1 MKKTLIIRKPGFCRN
16 DVAMRT
22 YIETADALCKRISK
36 ANMTLV
42 EKYEMLKRIDECWEK
57 AAEAGGFFNTN
68 DFLRWMDSQNEN
80 LA

>member
-1 MKKTLIIRKPGFCRN
+1 MAKTLVMRKPKFCRN

-22 YIETADALCKRISK
+22 YIETADVLCMRISG
-36 ANMTLV
+36 ANMPLV

-68 DFLRWMDSQNEN
+68 DFLRWMDAQSEI
-80 LA
+80 LV